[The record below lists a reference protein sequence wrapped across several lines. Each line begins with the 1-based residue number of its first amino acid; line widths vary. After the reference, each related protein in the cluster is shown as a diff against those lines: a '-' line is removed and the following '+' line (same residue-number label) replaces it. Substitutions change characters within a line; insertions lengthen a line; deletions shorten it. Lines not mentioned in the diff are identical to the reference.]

1 MDKIAKALRRLS
13 AKEQKTIKAILL
25 KVKSGDLAGLDLKK
39 LKDRDD
45 VFRVRKGNLRILFR
59 RIDDQAIRI
68 LALERRS
75 DTTYKK

>member
-13 AKEQKTIKAILL
+13 AKEQKIIKAILL
-25 KVKSGDLAGLDLKK
+25 KIKSGQITELDLKK

-45 VFRVRKGNLRILFR
+45 VFRVRKGDLRILFR
-59 RIDDQAIRI
+59 RNEDGTIKI